1 MTSTSPPNRPPD
13 EASLNADIHFRVL
26 RQFRQVFSTVRKHF
40 QAMEKQA
47 GLGGAP
53 IWAMSLIA
61 KDPGIGIS
69 SLAKA
74 MDIHQS
80 TASNLVKVL
89 LKDGYVLSEKSVE
102 DKRMTE
108 LYPLPKGLKLL
119 KRVPG
124 PYSGVLP
131 EALKS
136 LDPMTLAQLE
146 QHLSLLLDKLDADD
160 KSAQTPMALM

>member
-1 MTSTSPPNRPPD
+1 MTPTPSSNSTTD
-13 EASLNADIHFRVL
+13 ETRQGADVHLRVL

-40 QAMEKQA
+40 QSMEKQA

-53 IWAMSLIA
+53 IWAMSVIA

-69 SLAKA
+69 QLAKA
-74 MDIHQS
+74 MDVHQS
-80 TASNLVKVL
+80 TASNLVKAL
-89 LKDGYVLSEKSVE
+89 LQEGYVVSEKSAQ

-136 LDPMTLAQLE
+136 LHPTTLAQLE
-146 QHLSLLLDKLDADD
+146 QHLSVLLEKLDTDD